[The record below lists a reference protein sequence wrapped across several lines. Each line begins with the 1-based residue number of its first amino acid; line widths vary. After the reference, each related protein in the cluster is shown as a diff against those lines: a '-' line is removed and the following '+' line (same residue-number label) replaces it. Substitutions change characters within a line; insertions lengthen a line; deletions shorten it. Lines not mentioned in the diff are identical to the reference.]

1 MRKQVFTNS
10 VLQSD
15 NINDFPASRWRNEK
29 YDEIRDLRDKLMVAA
44 SVDEQ
49 RERDAA
55 DTGNEPDA
63 SKVIAIQQARHVLWG
78 KAKAAKLAVDALG
91 SNNEAIHAFDVEA
104 AFA

>member
-15 NINDFPASRWRNEK
+15 NINDFPASFWRERK
-29 YDEIRDLRDKLMVAA
+29 YDEIRKVRDRLMVAA
-44 SVDEQ
+44 SKDEQ

-63 SKVIAIQQARHVLWG
+63 SKVIAIQQARHVIWG
-78 KAKAAKLAVDALG
+78 KAKAAKVGVDALG
-91 SNNEAIHAFDVEA
+91 ADNAAIHAFDVETA
-104 AFA
+104 LA

>member
-15 NINDFPASRWRNEK
+15 NIDDFPASEWRQKK
-29 YDEIRDLRDKLMVAA
+29 YDAIRSFRDKLMEEA
-44 SVDEQ
+44 SKDEQ

-55 DTGNEPDA
+55 DTGNEPDT
-63 SKVIAIQQARHVLWG
+63 SKVIAIQQARHVIWG

-91 SNNEAIHAFDVEA
+91 SDKNAIHSFNVEA